1 MEDLIPRLRM
11 EEDHRK
17 GNSVDGVRANVI
29 ESEPSTKQ
37 KFQKFKG
44 KKITKA

>member
-1 MEDLIPRLRM
+1 MEDLILRLRV

-17 GNSVDGVRANVI
+17 GDSVDGARANVI

-37 KFQKFKG
+37 KF
-44 KKITKA
+44 